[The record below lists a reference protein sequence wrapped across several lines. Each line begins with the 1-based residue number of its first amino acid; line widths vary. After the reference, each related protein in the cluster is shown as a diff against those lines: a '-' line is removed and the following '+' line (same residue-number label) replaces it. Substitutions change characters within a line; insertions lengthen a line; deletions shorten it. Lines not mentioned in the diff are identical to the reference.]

1 MGWKN
6 GSDRRDLYQEVT
18 DKIVA
23 ALEAGTAP
31 WVKPWA
37 GTAGGTGGPPVN
49 GVTGRRYTG
58 INFVLG
64 SLGCWGDA
72 RFYTFKQ
79 AHESGGHV
87 RAGEKGTMMVFF
99 KPSSGTY
106 TAKEKN
112 DAGQD
117 EDVTRRK
124 PPVLKHFYVWNRAQI
139 DWEGEEPPVAV
150 PDAVPND
157 NPFHLAAELFA
168 ASGARLQHGGDRAFY
183 SLGTDGITMPPQ
195 TAFVDAGAYY
205 ATLLHELTHWTG
217 HPSRCARTFGARFG
231 DSAYAVEELVAEL
244 GSAMLCGLTAVDGK
258 LQHAEYLQSW
268 LRVLKADKYA
278 IFTASREAQKAAEYV
293 IPKASGAEGEDGAEG
308 EEAAA

>member
-1 MGWKN
+1 MGWKS
-6 GSDRRDLYQEVT
+6 GQDRRDLYQEVT

-23 ALEAGTAP
+23 ELEKGAAP

-37 GTAGGTGGPPVN
+37 SNGTGGPPRN
-49 GVTGRRYTG
+49 GVTGRPYSG

-79 AHESGGHV
+79 AHDFGGHV

-99 KPSSGTY
+99 KPSAGTY

-112 DAGQD
+112 DAGQE

-139 DWEGEEPPVAV
+139 EWENEEAPVAA
-150 PDAVPND
+150 PDGVPND

-168 ASGARLQHGGDRAFY
+168 ASGARLHHGGDRAFY
-183 SLGTDGITMPPQ
+183 SLGTDAITMPPQ
-195 TAFVDAGAYY
+195 GAFVDAGAYY

-217 HPSRCARTFGARFG
+217 HQSRCARTFGTRFG
-231 DSAYAVEELVAEL
+231 DNAYAVEELVAEL
-244 GSAMLCGLTAVDGK
+244 GSAMLCGLTAVNGK
-258 LQHAEYLQSW
+258 LQHTEYLASW
-268 LRVLKADKYA
+268 LKVLKADKYA
-278 IFTASREAQKAAEYV
+278 IFTASREAQKAAEFV
-293 IPKASGAEGEDGAEG
+293 IPKASSAEGEDGAEG
-308 EEAAA
+308 EEGAA